1 MLRSD
6 VAIRLFGCYI
16 EMRRKASYIQQYDTL
31 CLYSLICNLLL
42 MEECL
47 ILVGPDKWCKNHI
60 NFLLEHNESLLLY
73 DKFPKKTGTL
83 NDKGNKMIQKGDFYT
98 FIYVSKGWGGDG
110 KIEYVAYTPPM
121 NERSSRYII
130 GHNMFFLDQELIDE
144 YKKITETMEN
154 DPINRLRMPVKPPGI
169 LPTWDYYDFSGS
181 RRATV
186 IQNVK
191 EHMQDHRPRPYNI
204 AIKINNII
212 KIECKL
218 LDEFKLF
225 GGGPITDGHLKNSFI
240 IAHQK

>member
-1 MLRSD
+1 
-6 VAIRLFGCYI
+6 
-16 EMRRKASYIQQYDTL
+16 
-31 CLYSLICNLLL
+31 

-154 DPINRLRMPVKPPGI
+154 DQINKLRMPIKPPGI
-169 LPTWDYYDFSGS
+169 LPKWDYYDFSGD
-181 RRATV
+181 RRAAV

-191 EHMQDHRPRPYNI
+191 EHMKDQMLKGHMPRPYNI
-204 AIKINNII
+204 GIKINSIK
-212 KIECKL
+212 KIEPKL
-218 LDEFKLF
+218 LDEFKLY
-225 GGGPITDGHLKNSFI
+225 GGGSINNGHLNNSFI
-240 IAHQK
+240 IANQK